1 MSSARSLASTAPP
14 SMVRKFCLVVRL
26 EVQLNTPEPAG
37 RLQPV
42 VPARL
47 VRKRKPPVA
56 RNANS
61 LFAVFRKVFADAVA
75 EPSDQTNVPLKP
87 LFEANF
93 PIAVVWSMLA
103 VTL

>member
-1 MSSARSLASTAPP
+1 MSRRRSCATTSLPLSAL
-14 SMVRKFCLVVRL
+14 KFCLVVRL

-56 RNANS
+56 RSANS
-61 LFAVFRKVFADAVA
+61 LFAVFRNVSADAVA
-75 EPSDQTNVPLKP
+75 EPSDQTNVPVKP
-87 LFEANF
+87 LFDANL
-93 PIAVVWSMLA
+93 PIAVV
-103 VTL
+103 